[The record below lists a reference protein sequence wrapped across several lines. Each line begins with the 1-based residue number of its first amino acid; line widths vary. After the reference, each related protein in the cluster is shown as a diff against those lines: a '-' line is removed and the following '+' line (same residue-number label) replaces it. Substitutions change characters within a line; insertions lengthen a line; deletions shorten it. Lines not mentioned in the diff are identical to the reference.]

1 MKQLIKVSFL
11 FIMLFLTIPAF
22 AEGGDMGAG
31 GNTGTTGSV
40 KVAQP
45 TQITRNVDSINPEE
59 DASDSLFSWVYE
71 QIFEL
76 ID

>member
-22 AEGGDMGAG
+22 AEGDMGAG
-31 GNTGTTGSV
+31 GNTGTTGGV

-45 TQITRNVDSINPEE
+45 TQITKSLDSSNPEE
-59 DASDSLFSWVYE
+59 DALGDLFSWVYQ

>member
-22 AEGGDMGAG
+22 AEGDMGAG
-31 GNTGTTGSV
+31 GR
-40 KVAQP
+40 P
-45 TQITRNVDSINPEE
+45 TLANGKAAEPTEISRNLDSSNQEE
-59 DASDSLFSWVYE
+59 DAFGNIFSWVYE
-71 QIFEL
+71 QISEM